1 MLKML
6 NAVLK
11 CWNSST
17 CCRIVNEHGFYID
30 LITHIDRTTVLYKH
44 VYHPYRC
51 VQSAVYAAEH
61 SQKQFFLGYASAVF
75 RIKIFGN

>member
-1 MLKML
+1 MGIEGAPKAALPRR
-6 NAVLK
+6 VRE
-11 CWNSST
+11 T
-17 CCRIVNEHGFYID
+17 HR

-44 VYHPYRC
+44 VYQPYRC

-61 SQKQFFLGYASAVF
+61 NQNQLFLGYALALF